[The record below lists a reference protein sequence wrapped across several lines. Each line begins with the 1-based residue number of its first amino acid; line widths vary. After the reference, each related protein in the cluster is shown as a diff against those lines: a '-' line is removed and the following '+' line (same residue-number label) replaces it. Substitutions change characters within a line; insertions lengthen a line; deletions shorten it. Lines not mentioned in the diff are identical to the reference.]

1 MLIPTILN
9 SKHVIS
15 DTSGKETPNNG
26 SYFRYSFQLFSHIDS
41 IISRASSRINILKA
55 LGGINWEYH
64 RKLYSLKK
72 IHNAIP
78 FYQFLF
84 HPVPQRLIINDP
96 ETSSTPIFRTSRS
109 HRLRLDDSHRS
120 SKKPKCFLSMIT
132 FPRYVLDRIFQSSNP
147 SQNVITSPSDF
158 RNMKDTLKNRFFNRA
173 VTYL

>member
-15 DTSGKETPNNG
+15 DTSGEETPNNG

-120 SKKPKCFLSMIT
+120 SKKPKCFLSMIS
-132 FPRYVLDRIFQSSNP
+132 FPYYVCSQNLTGTFQSSNLP
-147 SQNVITSPSDF
+147 KIYSPPPQVSE
-158 RNMKDTLKNRFFNRA
+158 T
-173 VTYL
+173 